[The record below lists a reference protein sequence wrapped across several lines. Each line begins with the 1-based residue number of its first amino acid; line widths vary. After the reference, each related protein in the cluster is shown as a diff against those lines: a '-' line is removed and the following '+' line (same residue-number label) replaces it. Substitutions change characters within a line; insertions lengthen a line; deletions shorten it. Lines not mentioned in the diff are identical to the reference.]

1 MAPLA
6 GGILLGLEQC
16 GPEDWMNSVST
27 SAEENEHTAERTWIT
42 EGNKIAPGHND
53 SATITENVGKQGSI
67 VQK

>member
-16 GPEDWMNSVST
+16 GPEGWMSSVNT
-27 SAEENEHTAERTWIT
+27 SAGENEHTAGRTWIT
-42 EGNKIAPGHND
+42 EGNKIVPGYND

-67 VQK
+67 VP